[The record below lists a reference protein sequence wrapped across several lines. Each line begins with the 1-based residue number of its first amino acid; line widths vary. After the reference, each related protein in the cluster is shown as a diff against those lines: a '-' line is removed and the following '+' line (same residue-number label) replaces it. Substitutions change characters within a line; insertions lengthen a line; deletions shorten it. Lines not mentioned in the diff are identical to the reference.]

1 MTEKNIDVTER
12 LQKMGQT
19 VSEYKNSLMNHF
31 KDMDV
36 EVKNWNFAVGNTDKE
51 YTIEINVKLSIK
63 PKKNNKNEVCQ

>member
-19 VSEYKNSLMNHF
+19 ISEYKNSLMNHF
-31 KDMDV
+31 TDMDV

-51 YTIEINVKLSIK
+51 YTIEINVKLGIK
-63 PKKNNKNEVCQ
+63 PKKE

>member
-19 VSEYKNSLMNHF
+19 VSEYKDSFMNHF

-36 EVKNWNFAVGNTDKE
+36 EVKNWNFAVGNTDQE
-51 YTIEINVKLSIK
+51 YTIELNVKLSIK
-63 PKKNNKNEVCQ
+63 PKKA

>member
-1 MTEKNIDVTER
+1 MTEKNMEVTER

-19 VSEYKNSLMNHF
+19 VNEYKNSLMNHF

-36 EVKNWNFAVGNTDKE
+36 EVRNWNFAVGNTDKE

-63 PKKNNKNEVCQ
+63 PKKA

>member
-1 MTEKNIDVTER
+1 MTEKNIDITER
-12 LQKMGQT
+12 LQNMGQT

-63 PKKNNKNEVCQ
+63 PKKA

>member
-63 PKKNNKNEVCQ
+63 PKKD

>member
-1 MTEKNIDVTER
+1 
-12 LQKMGQT
+12 MGQT

-63 PKKNNKNEVCQ
+63 PKKA